1 MNGENRECIVSN
13 KYSDNYI
20 KKCSKLKLISGNNLT
35 KIGEGGFG
43 VIYNINT
50 IINGKNKELV
60 LKVIRQKLR
69 NDTIKNF
76 YYEVEYSEKMGDLGI
91 GPKIYDAFYYIKGG
105 YIEQNI
111 IMEKFDMSVDKW
123 IKSDIFPKGS
133 KYIISHMLKLL
144 RLQIFEK
151 SMYCSDIKPQNYVVR
166 FKPTMSV
173 KMIDFGTDWC
183 SSQIPSIYI
192 TSPSLRVYNR
202 FLHKEIFYSLCVI
215 QLFIFILNSFKS
227 SHKALPALVHFYSD
241 KSFIDYIVNKGI
253 KYGINM
259 KLIFYD
265 VLETDIEHAAIIKHY
280 LGSYGDDSESIV
292 KGSFRDIDRITSMLY
307 GKH

>member
-1 MNGENRECIVSN
+1 MNNENRECIVSD

-20 KKCSKLKLISGNNLT
+20 KKCSKLKLVSGNNLN

-43 VIYNINT
+43 VVYDINA

-60 LKVIRQKLR
+60 LKVIKQKLKK
-69 NDTIKNF
+69 DTIKNF

-91 GPKIYDAFYYIKGG
+91 GPKIYDAFYSINNN

-123 IKSDIFPKGS
+123 IKSDIFPRGS

-144 RLQIFEK
+144 KLQIFEK
-151 SMYCSDIKPQNYVVR
+151 NMFCSDIKPQNYVVR
-166 FKPTMSV
+166 FKPMSV

-183 SSQIPSIYI
+183 GTQIPGIYI
-192 TSPSLRVYNR
+192 TSPSLRVYNKNMHR
-202 FLHKEIFYSLCVI
+202 EIFYSLCLI
-215 QLFIFILNSFKS
+215 QLFIFILHSFNSSK
-227 SHKALPALVHFYSD
+227 KALHALVYFYSD
-241 KSFIDYIVNKGI
+241 KLFIDYIVNKGAGRGVNI
-253 KYGINM
+253 

-265 VLETDIEHAAIIKHY
+265 VLETDIEHAAIIRHY
-280 LGSYGDDSESIV
+280 LDFYGDDNESII